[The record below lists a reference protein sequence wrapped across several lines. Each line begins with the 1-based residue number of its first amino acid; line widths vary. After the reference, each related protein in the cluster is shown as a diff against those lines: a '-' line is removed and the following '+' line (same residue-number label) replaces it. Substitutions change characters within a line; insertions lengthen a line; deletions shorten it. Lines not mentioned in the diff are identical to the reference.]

1 MQQVRRFVDNCLR
14 SHLGTQ
20 TCPILARVPTEWSC
34 KYMTRGQ
41 LSHIPKDPL
50 IAIEMD
56 CNREIQSTRHI
67 ELLGDGW
74 GSVVLIR

>member
-34 KYMTRGQ
+34 KYMERG
-41 LSHIPKDPL
+41 HILRDPL
-50 IAIEMD
+50 IAIGMD
-56 CNREIQSTRHI
+56 LNRDTKYSPDR
-67 ELLGDGW
+67 
-74 GSVVLIR
+74 VV